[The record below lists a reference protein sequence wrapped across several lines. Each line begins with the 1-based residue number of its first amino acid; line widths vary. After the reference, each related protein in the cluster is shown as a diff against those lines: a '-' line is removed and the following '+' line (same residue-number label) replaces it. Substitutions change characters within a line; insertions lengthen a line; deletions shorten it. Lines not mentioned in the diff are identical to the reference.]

1 MVLLKYDIHCHKLL
15 FAFDQSLPY
24 LWKTFPWITSELVC
38 LKKQEIAYYSGIIS
52 TPPSRHSLAVVS
64 LRYEKDKRLR
74 EDIDNSPPT
83 PLLKVLPP
91 DIGCN
96 GPRRWGR
103 CTGCFRH
110 ICKYQHHNE
119 YEVGRSIRLS
129 HIHNVELGWIWQ
141 KVPMRRGWI
150 RTSCNQG
157 CTPHPCKPTPRQ
169 RIVAGGWKYII
180 CRSNCEMQFP
190 YRIEGMKKTNT
201 LGIV

>member
-1 MVLLKYDIHCHKLL
+1 MVLLKYDI
-15 FAFDQSLPY
+15 QSLPY

-38 LKKQEIAYYSGIIS
+38 LKKQEITYYSGIIS

-74 EDIDNSPPT
+74 EDIDNSPP
-83 PLLKVLPP
+83 PLSSKFFHLTSVAMGLVAEVAALDASVTSVNISTTMNMRLVGPWGYLISIMWDCGGYDKKV
-91 DIGCN
+91 
-96 GPRRWGR
+96 
-103 CTGCFRH
+103 
-110 ICKYQHHNE
+110 Q
-119 YEVGRSIRLS
+119 
-129 HIHNVELGWIWQ
+129 
-141 KVPMRRGWI
+141 MRQEGI
-150 RTSCNQG
+150 LTSCNQG